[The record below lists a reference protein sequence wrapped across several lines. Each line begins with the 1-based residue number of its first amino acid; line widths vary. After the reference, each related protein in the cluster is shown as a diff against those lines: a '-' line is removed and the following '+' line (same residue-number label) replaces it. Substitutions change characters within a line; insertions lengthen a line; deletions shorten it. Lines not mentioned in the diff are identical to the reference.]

1 MISDEHFL
9 CYNWH
14 KMECIFTL
22 IAFGLGFLV
31 AQVWKLIAGLASR
44 EKSEKVVDLK
54 TAIGYFSRSGGMPS
68 GHTASLT
75 AAMLYLGLVNGFG
88 SGIFALALCVWMI
101 VVYDAIHVRYAV
113 GEQGK
118 ALNKLLKAAGELE
131 LPLVEGHTMPQVA
144 VGAMIGVV
152 IGVGMAFLTGIL

>member
-1 MISDEHFL
+1 
-9 CYNWH
+9 
-14 KMECIFTL
+14 MECVFTL
-22 IAFGLGFLV
+22 VAFGLGFLV
-31 AQVWKLIAGLASR
+31 AQIWKLITGLVNR
-44 EKSEKVVDLK
+44 GRSETVVDLK

-75 AAMLYLGLVNGFG
+75 AATMYLGFTNGFG
-88 SGIFALALCVWMI
+88 SGVFALAVCMWMI

-118 ALNKLLKAAGELE
+118 ALNKLLKTAGEPE

-144 VGAMIGVV
+144 VGAVIGVI
-152 IGVGMAFLTGIL
+152 IGVGMAVLTGFW

>member
-1 MISDEHFL
+1 
-9 CYNWH
+9 
-14 KMECIFTL
+14 MECVFTL
-22 IAFGLGFLV
+22 ISFGLGFLV
-31 AQVWKLIAGLASR
+31 AQVWKLIAG
-44 EKSEKVVDLK
+44 VVSGKKAKTVVNLK

-75 AAMLYLGLVNGFG
+75 AATMYLGCVSGFG

-118 ALNKLLKAAGELE
+118 ALNELLEAAGKSE
-131 LPLVEGHTMPQVA
+131 LPLVEGHTMPQVV
-144 VGAMIGVV
+144 VGAMIGVI
-152 IGVGMAFLTGIL
+152 IGAGMAFLTGVL